1 MLKDLF
7 TDFLLLVNLYSF
19 GNAIHYVDNE
29 AETEGV
35 QGEVAG
41 CYVFCFYLLEFYC
54 TAEDDELVADRVVV
68 F

>member
-19 GNAIHYVDNE
+19 GDAIHYVDNE

-35 QGEVAG
+35 
-41 CYVFCFYLLEFYC
+41 
-54 TAEDDELVADRVVV
+54 
-68 F
+68 